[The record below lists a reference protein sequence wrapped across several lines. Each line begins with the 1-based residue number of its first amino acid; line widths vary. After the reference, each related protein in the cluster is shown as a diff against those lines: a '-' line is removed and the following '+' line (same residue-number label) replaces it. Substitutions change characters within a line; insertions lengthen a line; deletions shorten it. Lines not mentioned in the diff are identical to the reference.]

1 MKPIVHGL
9 EAEYQERIQFTYLD
23 MDDPATD
30 AIKRELGFQ
39 WRPHFFLLDGS
50 GAVIRQWVGMVE
62 EQELRAALDGA
73 LQ

>member
-1 MKPIVHGL
+1 MHGL

-50 GAVIRQWVGMVE
+50 GEIIRQWVGMVE
-62 EQELRAALDGA
+62 ERELRAALDGA